1 MTTWLLWAVLLLL
14 QNAAFTWVSRA
25 RNSKSIGYHAFAAV
39 FSNGIYILNQFIV
52 VNKLVEAR
60 KSGSLVELT
69 IVCLFYTL
77 FTVTGGV
84 TMHSFLMKH
93 VERGRREIGSK

>member
-1 MTTWLLWAVLLLL
+1 MTWFVWAILLLL

-25 RNSKSIGYHAFAAV
+25 RNSKSVWYHALAAV

-60 KSGSLVELT
+60 HGSRLELA
-69 IVCLFYTL
+69 IVCVFYTA

-84 TMHSFLMKH
+84 SMHSFLMKY
-93 VERGRREIGSK
+93 VEKGRREIGSR